1 MSIATQIERIQT
13 ARDGIRSKFVN
24 LGLVEST
31 ADIDDLA
38 TAAASI
44 ENKGAVQA
52 TVQEGDTYTIP
63 KGYHNGSGT
72 VSGVAGGGNYTLQSK
87 VVTPTKQQINVTPD
101 SGFYGLSDVT
111 VESIPENY
119 QDVSSVNATAS
130 DVLLNKIIVD
140 ITGKSIAG
148 TMPNNGGVDK
158 TLTTVEDSYTIAKG
172 YHDGT
177 GVINIVTETKNV
189 TPTKSKQT
197 ISASSGKV
205 ISGVTVEAIPD
216 NFIDTTDADAVA
228 EEILINKSAYV
239 NGIKIEGT
247 MPNNGGVSA
256 TIDGLTSTSY
266 TIPKGYTSGG
276 TISLTGDIEEALAA
290 I

>member
-1 MSIATQIERIQT
+1 MSIATHIERIQT

-31 ADIDDLA
+31 ANIEDLA
-38 TAAASI
+38 TAASSI

-72 VSGVAGGGNYTLQSK
+72 VSGVSGGGNYTLQSK
-87 VVTPTKQQINVTPD
+87 TITPTKSQINVTPD
-101 SGFYGLSDVT
+101 NGFYGLSDVT
-111 VESIPENY
+111 VSPIPENY
-119 QDVSSVNATAS
+119 QDVSSVSAIAS

-140 ITGKSIAG
+140 KTGKSVAG
-148 TMPNNGGVDK
+148 TMPNNGAVSK
-158 TLTTVEDSYTIAKG
+158 TLTTSEQSFTIPKG

-177 GVINIVTETKNV
+177 GGVNIVLETKST
-189 TPTKSKQT
+189 TPTKSKQI
-197 ISASSGKV
+197 ISPSSGKV
-205 ISGVTVEAIPD
+205 LSGVTVEAIPE

-228 EEILINKSAYV
+228 EEILINKYAYV
-239 NGIKIEGT
+239 NGIKVAGK
-247 MPNNGGVSA
+247 MPNNGSISA
-256 TIDGLTSTSY
+256 TIDGLTATSCI
-266 TIPKGYTSGG
+266 IPLGYTAGG